1 MVGTLIVGSPE
12 RQIVGGLIIRFPE
25 HQQRNVNL
33 QKGRF
38 NSDEPTA
45 YPMIKLA
52 KSVEKEKII
61 GVVRIAYLPQ
71 WGIFQTY
78 SVRFTKSP
86 LSFSRQ
92 DFISS

>member
-1 MVGTLIVGSPE
+1 MVGTLIVGSSE
-12 RQIVGGLIIRFPE
+12 RQIVGGLIIRFLE

-33 QKGRF
+33 QKGSF
-38 NSDEPTA
+38 KGDGWTP
-45 YPMIKLA
+45 YLIIKLE

-71 WGIFQTY
+71 WGIFFTY

-86 LSFSRQ
+86 PSFSG
-92 DFISS
+92 